1 MPPTY
6 NGALRMQIWQKRRFD
21 HDKHGKHGTPVL
33 PQGGA
38 DAPAAASAAASAI
51 AMPDA
56 ARSLRPFTMV
66 AGIEALCLALGRG
79 GLSGSFAGALPT
91 VGGDMASGFVPEAL
105 ARAGLLAQW
114 LQIPVDRLGPAE
126 LPALLRCHQG
136 GALVLHAV
144 LTGGFGVIEDSQGRH
159 PVVLARLASLVE
171 DDVLVVGPADPDQHG
186 HDGETD
192 DLVRRNPRLW
202 LAGAFLA
209 ERRRL
214 GQLALTGALINL
226 CALTIPL
233 YMRAIYDRVVPN
245 LAIESL
251 WALSSGVVIALLFEL
266 MLRHVKAGFVD
277 SVGVRVGQAV
287 QHKAVSAIL
296 RGRAQD
302 RENNVGALMTA
313 LRDTEQLALLVPM
326 AFVTFVV
333 DMPSILAYFALIAL
347 IGGWTVLGP
356 VLGAVTLV
364 GVGLVTNFALK
375 LASRKASR
383 LAQARNNLIVE
394 VAEGWLTIKA
404 NQGEGRFLTRWD
416 TISDHIGLSTRDSRK
431 WQDMPLHMS
440 TLLVQL
446 VTVLVV
452 MIGVFE
458 IKAGA
463 MTQGAMIAV
472 IMLTGRTMGP
482 VSSAISTMA
491 RLYQSLSQIT
501 ALVRVLKT
509 EPERRVSDPAIA
521 PGRLTGAIVLN
532 DITYRFPGASEDSLR
547 GIGFAIAPGEK
558 VALIGRSGSGKS
570 TALQLMAG
578 LLPRQEGYLAV
589 DGHAMDH
596 YGVAQLRRSIV
607 YAAQDGDI
615 FDTTIWDNILLGID
629 EPDAALVERAIRCS
643 GLDTFIA
650 RSVEG
655 YMRKTGP
662 RGSALSG
669 GQRQTILL
677 ARALIRD
684 PQVLLLDEPTA
695 SLDITS
701 EQAIIAGLREA
712 AADRTLIIATHR
724 LALLDL
730 VDRVIWLEDGR
741 IVADRPKS
749 DVLAM
754 LRDAN
759 SRRAD
764 TRAA

>member
-1 MPPTY
+1 
-6 NGALRMQIWQKRRFD
+6 MQISHKFRFD
-21 HDKHGKHGTPVL
+21 YSKRTSAGGLSRDDVTPASHAVGVL
-33 PQGGA
+33 Q
-38 DAPAAASAAASAI
+38 
-51 AMPDA
+51 
-56 ARSLRPFTMV
+56 PFTMV
-66 AGIEALCLALGRG
+66 AGLEALCLALGR
-79 GLSGSFAGALPT
+79 SGARGDLTGAMPT
-91 VGGDMASGFVPEAL
+91 MDGDMAPSFVPDAL
-105 ARAGLLAQW
+105 ARVGLLAHW
-114 LQIPVDRLGPAE
+114 LAVPVDRLEPHD
-126 LPALLRCHQG
+126 LPAMLRCKQG
-136 GALVLHAV
+136 GVLILLAV
-144 LTGGFGVIEDSQGRH
+144 LSGGFCVVEDRLGRH
-159 PVVLARLASLVE
+159 PIVLTRLAALVE
-171 DDVLVVGPADPDQHG
+171 GDVLVSGPADPDQQG
-186 HDGETD
+186 HDSEAG

-202 LAGAFLA
+202 LAGAFFA
-209 ERRRL
+209 EKRRL

-245 LAIESL
+245 LALESL
-251 WALSSGVVIALLFEL
+251 WALSAGVTIALLFEL
-266 MLRHVKAGFVD
+266 MLRHVKAGFVE
-277 SVGVRVGQAV
+277 SVGIRVGQAV

-296 RGRAQD
+296 RGRSQD
-302 RENNVGALMTA
+302 HENNVGALMTA

-326 AFVTFVV
+326 AFVTFAV
-333 DMPSILAYFALIAL
+333 DMPSILAYFALIAM

-356 VLGAVTLV
+356 VVGATALV
-364 GVGLVTNFALK
+364 AVGLVTNFALK

-383 LAQARNNLIVE
+383 LVQARNNLIVE
-394 VAEGWLTIKA
+394 VAEGWQTIKA
-404 NQGEGRFLTRWD
+404 NQGEGRFLARWD
-416 TISDHIGLSTRDSRK
+416 TISDHIGVSTGETRK
-431 WQDMPLHMS
+431 WHEMPLHMS

-452 MIGVFE
+452 MIGVME
-458 IKAGA
+458 IKSGA

-491 RLYQSLSQIT
+491 RLYQSLSQISG
-501 ALVRVLKT
+501 LVRVLKT
-509 EPERRVSDPAIA
+509 EPERRVSDPSIA
-521 PGRLTGAIVLN
+521 PGRLKGAFALK
-532 DITYRFPGASEDSLR
+532 DITYRFAGASEDSLR
-547 GIGFAIAPGEK
+547 GVSFSIEPGER

-570 TALQLMAG
+570 TLLQLLAG
-578 LLPRQEGYLAV
+578 LLPKQDGHLTV
-589 DGHAMDH
+589 DGHAIDQ
-596 YGVAQLRRSIV
+596 YAIAQVRRSIV
-607 YAAQDGDI
+607 YAAQDADI
-615 FDTTIWDNILLGID
+615 FDTTVWDNILLGID

-643 GLDTFIA
+643 GLDTFLA

-669 GQRQTILL
+669 GQRQTVLL

-701 EQAIIAGLREA
+701 EQAIISGLREA

-741 IVADRPKS
+741 IVADRPKA

-754 LRDAN
+754 LREAN

-764 TRAA
+764 ARAA